1 MHIRTGTGAG
11 ASRADGGMDSGS
23 RIAMLKSQIKVLGKK
38 IEALRK
44 ALMETED
51 PTARLAIMKEI
62 IELQDMQR
70 MAQAQITELELRARR
85 KLEQGRQDAP
95 PEDEPAQ

>member
-11 ASRADGGMDSGS
+11 ASRADGGMDSAS

-51 PTARLAIMKEI
+51 PTARMAIMKEI

-85 KLEQGRQDAP
+85 KLEQGRQEEPAK
-95 PEDEPAQ
+95 DEPAQ